1 MVLYLNCFRACEKN
15 DFQMTVSLLNYGFY
29 IELDE
34 DAKKSLKGG
43 GMISSIPLTKR
54 KFKNHNSVDDIL
66 IEYRLFRAA
75 SRPAHM
81 IAEYRTKCQDTKLDD
96 DRGDDKDD
104 VTDEDIMKDLDPIAK
119 SFDNMHFAILC
130 KANHVEYAHKF
141 NEIIQENQSFSVRLL
156 DLCRGQEQCL
166 SILTSIRIY

>member
-81 IAEYRTKCQDTKLDD
+81 IAEYRTKCQDSREKDD
-96 DRGDDKDD
+96 GDDND
-104 VTDEDIMKDLDPIAK
+104 VINEDVMKDLDPIAK

-141 NEIIQENQSFSVRLL
+141 NEIIQENQLFSVRLL

>member
-81 IAEYRTKCQDTKLDD
+81 IAQYRSKCQDSRENFD
-96 DRGDDKDD
+96 
-104 VTDEDIMKDLDPIAK
+104 
-119 SFDNMHFAILC
+119 SFPL
-130 KANHVEYAHKF
+130 
-141 NEIIQENQSFSVRLL
+141 VRREVKPSGWCEVSWEL
-156 DLCRGQEQCL
+156 RA
-166 SILTSIRIY
+166 